1 MLTLATHGYE
11 AMDMARRVAIGTG
24 GLVLIALVAF
34 IAIRRPDRAATVGAG
49 MAAHNLC
56 SATFVAGLD
65 PEATLKELVQP
76 IIGEPL
82 GRFVRYRV
90 DRANRSVE
98 TTFLGIFHARA
109 DFTPGYGCRLE
120 FAGTPAPPAP
130 RALLPE
136 PVTDGFAPEDPVAS
150 TDPLITSA
158 LDRVFDEHAGEAIKD
173 VKAVVVVKN
182 GRVIAER
189 YAAGYGVST
198 PLLSY
203 SVAKSFTNALL
214 GVLVRQ
220 GRLRVDQ
227 PVGAPEWNK
236 ANDPRA
242 ALTIEDLLRMRS
254 GLDVEEEASGFSPVG
269 RMEYLYDDMAGY
281 AARHPLRRPIGAEW
295 DYTSGNTLILDRL
308 LGQTVGG
315 GAAGMRGFAE
325 QQLLIPARLSDVT
338 MEFDGSGVFMG
349 ASYVYAPAR
358 TYARF
363 GELYLNDGV
372 APDGQRILPEGWVA
386 WSKRSTLGEPY
397 GAGFWT
403 NDGPSHVAAVR
414 VTNGFPKDGFF
425 ASGFLGQRIYI
436 IPSEHLVV
444 VRFGYSRPPDFG
456 IEDDVALI
464 AAAVRATHDPVKD
477 KAVDGLV
484 HGGGQA
490 SIPVQATP

>member
-1 MLTLATHGYE
+1 
-11 AMDMARRVAIGTG
+11 MAKRVALGTAA
-24 GLVLIALVAF
+24 LLLIAAMAF
-34 IAIRRPDRAATVGAG
+34 IAICRPDRAALVGAG

-76 IIGEPL
+76 IIGDPL

-90 DRANRSVE
+90 DRASHSVQ

-120 FAGTPAPPAP
+120 LANTPPAPAP
-130 RALLPE
+130 RALLPAR
-136 PVTDGFAPEDPVAS
+136 VADGFAPAGPVISA
-150 TDPLITSA
+150 DPLIKQA
-158 LDRVFDEHAGEAIKD
+158 MDRVFDERAGEPIKD

-189 YAAGYGVST
+189 YATGYGVST

-214 GVLVRQ
+214 GILVRQ
-220 GRLRVDQ
+220 GRLSVDQ
-227 PVGAPEWNK
+227 RVGAPEWTA
-236 ANDPRA
+236 ANDPRD
-242 ALTIEDLLRMRS
+242 ALTIEYLLRMRS
-254 GLDVEEEASGFSPVG
+254 CIDVEESASGFSPVG
-269 RMEYLYDDMAGY
+269 RMEYLYNDMASF
-281 AARHPLRRPIGAEW
+281 AAQHPLRRPIGAQW

-315 GAAGMRGFAE
+315 GAAGMRNFAE

-358 TYARF
+358 TFARF
-363 GELYLNDGV
+363 GQLYLDDGV
-372 APDGQRILPEGWVA
+372 APDGQRILPAGWVA
-386 WSKRSTLGEPY
+386 WSKRSTLGNPY

-403 NDGPSHVAAVR
+403 NDGTSHVAAWR
-414 VTNGFPKDGFF
+414 VANGFPKDGFF
-425 ASGFLGQRIYI
+425 ASGFLGQRIYVV
-436 IPSEHLVV
+436 PSEHLVV

-456 IEDDVALI
+456 MQDDVALI
-464 AAAVRATHDPVKD
+464 AAAIHVTHDATQD
-477 KAVDGLV
+477 TA
-484 HGGGQA
+484 GGGA
-490 SIPVQATP
+490 TGAIPATP

>member
-1 MLTLATHGYE
+1 ML
-11 AMDMARRVAIGTG
+11 RRIAIGTG
-24 GLVLIALVAF
+24 ALILAAVIAYV
-34 IAIRRPDRAATVGAG
+34 AIRRPDRAATIAAG

-65 PEATLKELVQP
+65 PDATLKELVQP
-76 IIGEPL
+76 IIGKPL
-82 GRFVRYRV
+82 DRFTHYRV
-90 DRANRSVE
+90 DRANHSVE

-120 FAGTPAPPAP
+120 FASTPPAPAP
-130 RALLPE
+130 RALLPA
-136 PVTDGFAPEDPVAS
+136 PVSDGFAPPEPVTS
-150 TDPLITSA
+150 TDPLITAA
-158 LDRVFDEHAGEAIKD
+158 LDRVFDERPDEKTKD

-182 GRVIAER
+182 GHVIAER
-189 YAAGYGVST
+189 YAQGYGVDT

-203 SVAKSFTNALL
+203 SAAKSFTNALL
-214 GVLVRQ
+214 GILVRQ

-227 PVGAPEWNK
+227 RVGAPEWSN

-242 ALTIEDLLRMRS
+242 AITIEDLLRMRS
-254 GLDVEEEASGFSPVG
+254 GLSVEEEENAFSPIAK
-269 RMEYLYDDMAGY
+269 MEYLHDDMGGY
-281 AARHPLRRPIGAEW
+281 AAQYPLNKPIGTVW

-315 GAAGMRGFAE
+315 GAAGMRSFAE
-325 QQLLIPARLSDVT
+325 RELLIPAHLSNLT

-363 GELYLNDGV
+363 GELYRNDGV

-386 WSKRSTLGEPY
+386 WSKRSTLGSPY

-403 NDGPSHVAAVR
+403 NDGPSHFAALRVA
-414 VTNGFPKDGFF
+414 NGFPKDGFF
-425 ASGFLGQRIYI
+425 ASGFLGQRVYI

-456 IEDDVALI
+456 IVDDEALI
-464 AAAVRATHDPVKD
+464 AAAIRATHDPAK
-477 KAVDGLV
+477 DGLV
-484 HGGGQA
+484 AQR
-490 SIPVQATP
+490 